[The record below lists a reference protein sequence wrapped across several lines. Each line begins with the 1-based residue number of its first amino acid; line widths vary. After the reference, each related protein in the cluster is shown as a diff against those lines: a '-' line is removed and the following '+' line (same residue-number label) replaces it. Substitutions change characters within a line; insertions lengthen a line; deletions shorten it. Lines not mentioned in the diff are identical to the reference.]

1 MPLAFTISLLSWGTL
16 EFPKGYAKAGTQQQ
30 TLDNIKWGADWLVK
44 AVGASTN
51 GSSNSSGI
59 VYQTG
64 NLTTDQTV
72 RLPSAGLWQGSP
84 CSPLSSSLRAR
95 HKAERSPR
103 QCGGYCSALLAC
115 GLMHS
120 LPAGMRGGRAGS
132 YECCI
137 LEQSMAVHQSSPSGS
152 CTCFH
157 GSELAA
163 PYLLH
168 LLVEFVKLSS
178 QLSHGHPCRT
188 GSVPSLCPRTG
199 HTTCWRQPREGPT
212 WQGL

>member
-1 MPLAFTISLLSWGTL
+1 MRQALLLSMSMQPGSPCPSPSLTSPTRAGGFLQGGAAGNLQVTMPLAFTISLLSWGTL

-95 HKAERSPR
+95 H
-103 QCGGYCSALLAC
+103 
-115 GLMHS
+115 
-120 LPAGMRGGRAGS
+120 
-132 YECCI
+132 
-137 LEQSMAVHQSSPSGS
+137 
-152 CTCFH
+152 
-157 GSELAA
+157 
-163 PYLLH
+163 
-168 LLVEFVKLSS
+168 
-178 QLSHGHPCRT
+178 
-188 GSVPSLCPRTG
+188 
-199 HTTCWRQPREGPT
+199 
-212 WQGL
+212 